1 MSRTGNVAEGPSVLT
16 EAPGGR
22 AKAQANRLQN
32 GGGDLPGFPDHVLM
46 LEGMAEVATAPDRAY
61 FPGQD
66 ATELTARVE
75 PPSGNP
81 HPGSR
86 KVVAPPRLTDAAHQ
100 AMLMLERSDIE
111 HGVPVAAA
119 PVDTALPPGEVAD
132 PENTPASSLPSSATR
147 DAIFPAVSVGGSAER
162 ASAHLPVDARTARM
176 AEVAVH
182 SAVRE
187 ATGNSHTGSSEQ
199 RNAPQQI
206 SSMPETRVINDG
218 RSARSLG
225 RADEVSV
232 KVVRQETHFAPVQ
245 RVGPGAQI
253 AEILET
259 ELAEADEP
267 RAAQEVR
274 DAQPRPAT
282 RTVIRM
288 LSIQLQPAEL
298 GTVTIRMA
306 LEANTLELQLDA
318 QRAATAELIRRDQ
331 GALTSL
337 LRSAGYDVKGLIVH
351 VADPDRTLAAS
362 GTQVQQGQ
370 QSPANPAPQ
379 SHFGGAQPDG
389 RSGDGTGGEAQ
400 SQSRSGGRGG
410 TATADAA
417 DTARQSH
424 TGPPRPRG
432 VYV

>member
-1 MSRTGNVAEGPSVLT
+1 MSRTGSVAEGPPVLT
-16 EAPGGR
+16 EVPGGR
-22 AKAQANRLQN
+22 VKAPANRLQN
-32 GGGDLPGFPDHVLM
+32 GGGDLPAFREHVLR
-46 LEGMAEVATAPDRAY
+46 LEGMAEVATAPDGTYLPR
-61 FPGQD
+61 QD
-66 ATELTARVE
+66 ATELVAEAKAPGRQSD
-75 PPSGNP
+75 PGNAQ
-81 HPGSR
+81 
-86 KVVAPPRLTDAAHQ
+86 KAAAPPRLTVAAHQ
-100 AMLMLERSDIE
+100 AMLMLERSDVE
-111 HGVPVAAA
+111 HGLPVAAA
-119 PVDTALPPGEVAD
+119 PVDTALPSAEVAD
-132 PENTPASSLPSSATR
+132 PENTQASPQPSANR
-147 DAIFPAVSVGGSAER
+147 DAMLPAVSAERRAER
-162 ASAHLPVDARTARM
+162 ASAHLPAAARTARM

-187 ATGNSHTGSSEQ
+187 ATGNSQTGPSEQ

-206 SSMPETRVINDG
+206 STMPETRVIDDG

-225 RADEVSV
+225 RADELPV

-245 RVGPGAQI
+245 RLGPGAQI

-259 ELAEADEP
+259 ELGSTHAS
-267 RAAQEVR
+267 RSAQDV
-274 DAQPRPAT
+274 QPRPAT

-306 LEANTLELQLDA
+306 LEGNVLELQLDA

-337 LRSAGYDVKGLIVH
+337 LRSAGYDVEGLIVH

-362 GTQVQQGQ
+362 GAQVQQGQ
-370 QSPANPAPQ
+370 QSQSNPAPQ

-389 RSGDGTGGEAQ
+389 RSSDGMGGEAQ

-410 TATADAA
+410 SAAADAA
-417 DTARQSH
+417 NAAPQSH
-424 TGPPRPRG
+424 AAPPRPRG